1 MSNSGP
7 GRPGPPEP
15 PEPPARSIQ
24 VLAATFDDGQW
35 SVDLDVEV
43 EPAED
48 PTLVRLVVADA
59 EKRLSI
65 GADLPVAV
73 LRRLA
78 ERIAEL

>member
-7 GRPGPPEP
+7 GGGGPAAKEP
-15 PEPPARSIQ
+15 PDAVIR
-24 VLAATFDDGQW
+24 VLAATFDDGRW

-48 PTLVRLVVADA
+48 PGLVRFVVAAGD
-59 EKRLSI
+59 
-65 GADLPVAV
+65 GAFSSTVDLPVDV
-73 LRRLA
+73 LRRIA